1 MNYLTFIDRIVKH
14 NQVNP
19 RIQFLVSGNDR
30 KIRNRVLEDVVWSC
44 HEKDE
49 ALIIIDDMELSG
61 MENIAKISSCGYQIK
76 NGMSGEYCLYNPF
89 QITTVKE
96 LSKIRQLLST
106 LEYDEKQKGKL
117 ISYLNFIR
125 HIEFLEHGNGAFNLT
140 IEVLGKYCSIMA
152 VEEKIQY
159 LLDIGVIDKSQQ
171 MILLAKYSECSSAAA
186 DLEDLFFV
194 LLPFISGE
202 GVRLEMKE
210 NQAIVFRIGEL
221 GEDETM
227 RNLVMQLLQF
237 GIEEN
242 RDRKLT
248 LLVFDKG
255 YGSRKCILN
264 LLKSIPSY
272 VNIHIFSDDIFTF
285 CDRDTLALFF
295 NRFTARVYSRH
306 LAMGS
311 AETIE
316 KICGEIDV
324 AKNSYNVTY
333 DRRWRS
339 NRPWDVLMG
348 KNKTETYTQTAPV
361 REPRYR
367 KEMIM
372 GLSPGTGI
380 VEFMGNTSVFAI

>member
-1 MNYLTFIDRIVKH
+1 MVC
-14 NQVNP
+14 
-19 RIQFLVSGNDR
+19 
-30 KIRNRVLEDVVWSC
+30 SC
-44 HEKDE
+44 REKDE
-49 ALIIIDDMELSG
+49 ALIIIDDMGISE

-96 LSKIRQLLST
+96 ISKIRQLLST

-117 ISYLNFIR
+117 IGYLNFIR
-125 HIEFLEHGNGAFNLT
+125 HIEFLEHGNEAFKLT
-140 IEVLGKYCSIMA
+140 LEGLGKYCSIMA
-152 VEEKIQY
+152 VEEKIQC
-159 LLDIGVIDKSQQ
+159 LVDTGVIDERQQ
-171 MILLAKYSECSSAAA
+171 IMLLAKYSECSSAAA
-186 DLEDLFFV
+186 DLEDMFFV

-202 GVRLEMKE
+202 DIRFETNE

-221 GEDETM
+221 GEDETI

-242 RDRKLT
+242 RGRKIT

-255 YGSRKCILN
+255 YGNRKCILN
-264 LLKSIPSY
+264 LLKSIPSH
-272 VNIHIFSDDIFTF
+272 VNMHIFSDDIFTL
-285 CDRDTLALFF
+285 CDKDTLAMIL

-316 KICGEIDV
+316 KICGEVDV
-324 AKNSYNVTY
+324 VKNSYNVAY
-333 DRRWRS
+333 DRRWSS

-348 KNKTETYTQTAPV
+348 KNKTETYTQMAPV

-372 GLSPGTGI
+372 GLSPGAGI